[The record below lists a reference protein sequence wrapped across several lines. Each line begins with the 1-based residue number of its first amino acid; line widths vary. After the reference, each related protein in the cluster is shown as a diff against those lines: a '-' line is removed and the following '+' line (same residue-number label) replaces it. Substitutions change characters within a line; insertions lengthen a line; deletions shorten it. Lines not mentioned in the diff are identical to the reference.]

1 MGTDKIKKAKRKRQ
15 ADMATYKKNM
25 IKYCLCKL
33 KPLLT
38 LLLYKSTEGA
48 CTHSSL
54 SYYKKLGIPD
64 VDDLF
69 LNYQKCHV
77 QSFNIQDKN
86 EKWLQPTLC
95 PLIPPSCSECLVLTN
110 TPSKM

>member
-38 LLLYKSTEGA
+38 LLLYN
-48 CTHSSL
+48 
-54 SYYKKLGIPD
+54 D